1 MTPLYKGLWITAV
14 GIGAM
19 VQIDVVWNLADLLNG
34 LMAIPNMVAVILLNR
49 EIAELT
55 ERYSGR
61 HIEDLDMSEMPVVHN
76 NDQGVLHR
84 LKSNRQN

>member
-1 MTPLYKGLWITAV
+1 
-14 GIGAM
+14 
-19 VQIDVVWNLADLLNG
+19 
-34 LMAIPNMVAVILLNR
+34 MAIPNMVAVFLLSR

-61 HIEDLDMSEMPVVHN
+61 HIEDLDMSAMPVVHN
-76 NDQGVLHR
+76 SDQGVLHR